1 MKKILFYTTFLT
13 QGGGIE
19 VVTVRYI
26 NKFIENGYKV
36 DLYIDYDMGEENIRE
51 KEIDKRVKITYLK
64 SEKISKLIYKLRTL
78 GKEKKIYNIF
88 LYILILASDFIVWK
102 KEVKKIEKENYDAT
116 ISFFQFLPSYI
127 TKVKGPKHMIFL
139 HGSVKQYFE
148 GIRKYFKNSF
158 FNKINRFDYI
168 CTVSEEMRIQLKE
181 IFPNLTNKQVT
192 IYNPIDFE
200 TIESKAYKREN
211 LTLDEEKLL
220 NSSYI
225 CSVGRLDEGQKD
237 FNTLINAYANLKG
250 ENKISEKL
258 VLVGDGPDREKL
270 ENLVKK
276 LNLENYIIFLGKKSN
291 PYIWMKNSKAF
302 ILSSK
307 YEGLPT
313 VLIEA
318 LILDVPSV
326 SSNCLTGPV
335 EILENGKYGEL
346 FNIGNIKELE
356 KKILITLNKREKIK
370 TRDYIEKKFGSGF
383 VALEKTFKN
392 GEKNELVI
400 F

>member
-51 KEIDKRVKITYLK
+51 KEIDKKVKITYLK

-78 GKEKKIYNIF
+78 GKEKKVYNIF
-88 LYILILASDFIVWK
+88 LYILILVSDFIVWK
-102 KEVKKIEKENYDAT
+102 KEIKKIEKENYDAT

-181 IFPNLTNKQVT
+181 IFLNLTNSQVT

-200 TIESKAYKREN
+200 TIENKAFKREN

-237 FNTLINAYANLKG
+237 FNTLINAYANLK
-250 ENKISEKL
+250 NKSKIDAKL

-270 ENLVKK
+270 ENLVKELK
-276 LNLENYIIFLGKKSN
+276 LENDIIFLGKKSN
-291 PYIWMKNSKAF
+291 PYIWIKNSKVF

-318 LILDVPSV
+318 LVLDIPSI
-326 SSNCLTGPV
+326 SSNCLTGPA

-346 FNIGNIKELE
+346 FNIGNAKELE
-356 KKILITLNKREKIK
+356 EKILLTLEKREKIK
-370 TRDYIEKKFGSGF
+370 TRDYIERKFGSGF
-383 VALEKTFKN
+383 ATLEKVLEN
-392 GEKNELVI
+392 GDKR
-400 F
+400 

>member
-51 KEIDKRVKITYLK
+51 KEIDKKVKITYLK
-64 SEKISKLIYKLRTL
+64 SEKISKLIYRLRTL
-78 GKEKKIYNIF
+78 GKEKKVYNIF
-88 LYILILASDFIVWK
+88 LYILILISDFIVWNK
-102 KEVKKIEKENYDAT
+102 AVKKIKKENYDAT

-148 GIRKYFKNSF
+148 GIRRYFKNSF
-158 FNKINRFDYI
+158 FNKINRFNYI
-168 CTVSEEMRIQLKE
+168 CTVSEEMRVQLKE

-200 TIESKAYKREN
+200 TIENKACEKKD
-211 LTLDEEKLL
+211 LTLDEKKLL

-237 FNTLINAYANLKG
+237 FNTLINAYANLKNRN
-250 ENKISEKL
+250 EISEKL

-270 ENLVKK
+270 ENLAKK
-276 LNLENYIIFLGKKSN
+276 LNIEKDIIFLGKKSN
-291 PYIWMKNSKAF
+291 PYIWMKHSKAF

-318 LILDVPSV
+318 LILDVPSI
-326 SSNCLTGPV
+326 SSNCLTGPT
-335 EILENGKYGEL
+335 EILENGKFGEL
-346 FNIGNIKELE
+346 FNIGDVKELE
-356 KKILITLNKREKIK
+356 KKILLTLSKMEKKK
-370 TRDYIEKKFGSGF
+370 TKEYVEKKFGSGF
-383 VALEKTFKN
+383 ETFRKILEN
-392 GEKNELVI
+392 EEKY
-400 F
+400 

>member
-88 LYILILASDFIVWK
+88 LYVLILVSDFIVWK
-102 KEVKKIEKENYDAT
+102 KEIKKIERENYDAT

-168 CTVSEEMRIQLKE
+168 CTVSEEMRVQLKE

-200 TIESKAYKREN
+200 TIENKACKRGD
-211 LTLDEEKLL
+211 LTLDEEELL

-237 FNTLINAYANLKG
+237 FGTLINAYANLKFN
-250 ENKISEKL
+250 NKISEKL

-270 ENLVKK
+270 ENLVRELK
-276 LNLENYIIFLGKKSN
+276 LENDIIFLGKKSN
-291 PYIWMKNSKAF
+291 PYIWMKNSKVF

-318 LILDVPSV
+318 LILDAPSI

-346 FNIGNIKELE
+346 FNIGNVKELE
-356 KKILITLNKREKIK
+356 EKILITLSKVEKIK
-370 TRDYIEKKFGSGF
+370 TKEYIKEKFGSGF
-383 VALEKTFKN
+383 EVLRKILENK
-392 GEKNELVI
+392 EK
-400 F
+400 

>member
-88 LYILILASDFIVWK
+88 LYILILVSDFIVWK
-102 KEVKKIEKENYDAT
+102 KEIKKIGRENYDAT

-158 FNKINRFDYI
+158 FNKINKFDYI
-168 CTVSEEMRIQLKE
+168 CTVSEEMRVQLKE

-192 IYNPIDFE
+192 VYNPIDFE
-200 TIESKAYKREN
+200 TIENKACEREN
-211 LTLDEEKLL
+211 LTSDEEKLL
-220 NSSYI
+220 NSPYI

-237 FNTLINAYANLKG
+237 FNTLINAYANLKIK
-250 ENKISEKL
+250 NKISEKL
-258 VLVGDGPDREKL
+258 VLVGAGPDREKL
-270 ENLVKK
+270 ESLVKK
-276 LNLENYIIFLGKKSN
+276 LNLENEIIFLGKKSN

-318 LILDVPSV
+318 LILDVPSI

-335 EILENGKYGEL
+335 EILENGKFGEL
-346 FNIGNIKELE
+346 FNIGNVKELE
-356 KKILITLNKREKIK
+356 EKILLTLSKVKKIK
-370 TRDYIEKKFGSGF
+370 TRDYIEKKFGIGF
-383 VALEKTFKN
+383 KILEN
-392 GEKNELVI
+392 LI
-400 F
+400 DYRR

>member
-64 SEKISKLIYKLRTL
+64 SEKISKFIYKFRTL

-88 LYILILASDFIVWK
+88 LYILILVSDFIVWK
-102 KEVKKIEKENYDAT
+102 KEIKKIEKENYDAT

-158 FNKINRFDYI
+158 FNKINKFDYI
-168 CTVSEEMRIQLKE
+168 CTVSEEMRVQLKE
-181 IFPNLTNKQVT
+181 IFPNLANKQVT

-200 TIESKAYKREN
+200 TIENKACERGN
-211 LTLDEEKLL
+211 LTLDEEELL

-237 FNTLINAYANLKG
+237 FSTLINAYADLKIK
-250 ENKISEKL
+250 NKINEKL
-258 VLVGDGPDREKL
+258 ILVGNGPDREKL

-276 LNLENYIIFLGKKSN
+276 LNLENDIIFLGKKSN
-291 PYIWMKNSKAF
+291 PYIWMKNSKVF

-318 LILDVPSV
+318 LILDVPSI
-326 SSNCLTGPV
+326 SSDCLTGPV
-335 EILENGKYGEL
+335 EILENGKFGEL

-356 KKILITLNKREKIK
+356 EKILVTLNKREKIK
-370 TRDYIEKKFGSGF
+370 TREYVERKFGSGF
-383 VALEKTFKN
+383 KILKKILENK
-392 GEKNELVI
+392 EK
-400 F
+400 